1 MAKERIYSA
10 EKLVQIIKM
19 YKKKLK
25 KVLVAKEKLLKP
37 IENKVKN
44 DRRLILLKKKEGSET
59 YLKLKL
65 EYFSSINSN

>member
-19 YKKKLK
+19 YEKKLK
-25 KVLVAKEKLLKP
+25 KVLTAKEKLIKP
-37 IENKVKN
+37 IENEIKEK
-44 DRRLILLKKKEGSET
+44 RRLVLLKKKEDSEL

-65 EYFSSINSN
+65 EYFNNIIPN

>member
-19 YKKKLK
+19 YEKKLK
-25 KVLVAKEKLLKP
+25 KVLIAKEKLVKP

-44 DRRLILLKKKEGSET
+44 NRRLILLKKKEGSEI

-65 EYFSSINSN
+65 EYFSSISPN